1 MALSRCLGE
10 PDGKRGV
17 HGVKS
22 KATEK
27 ALQSTLLLPIPEI
40 PYRYPHGTLSLLPPS
55 AASDLPDITALA
67 HTHTP
72 TTKLCLHTQR
82 ERHRVGSGQ

>member
-1 MALSRCLGE
+1 MELSRCLGE

-40 PYRYPHGTLSLLPPS
+40 PYRYPHVYTVPTSSLCS
-55 AASDLPDITALA
+55 F
-67 HTHTP
+67 
-72 TTKLCLHTQR
+72 
-82 ERHRVGSGQ
+82 